1 MKVLGDQSV
10 GRSTEAGGLGGYSV
24 GHWALSKFKRK
35 RNDER
40 LSGRVPPSQGP
51 AARKEPYKETG
62 GVPVIL
68 GPGKQAGQTQNSQ
81 KRTPSHPPYLGP
93 SKWSVESV
101 HREPWDKDS
110 LRRGGRRDGG

>member
-1 MKVLGDQSV
+1 MNVLGDQSV
-10 GRSTEAGGLGGYSV
+10 GRSTEAGGLGRYSV

-62 GVPVIL
+62 GCLSSWDQGNRQDRLRIVRRELHHTHHIW
-68 GPGKQAGQTQNSQ
+68 GPANG
-81 KRTPSHPPYLGP
+81 L
-93 SKWSVESV
+93 
-101 HREPWDKDS
+101 
-110 LRRGGRRDGG
+110 